1 MRNGFTTGSC
11 AAAASKAAAYMLL
24 GGGIKDR
31 ISITTP
37 KGVVFDAA
45 ILDIS
50 RSANEVSC
58 AVEKDGGDDPDVTT
72 GAYIYARVAYSERE
86 PGTVYIDGG
95 EGVGRVTLPGLDQ
108 PVGNAAINSVPRQM
122 IDAEVREVMQLFDYG
137 GSLDVT
143 IYVPDGELIAEKTFN
158 SRLGIIGGISII
170 GTSGIVEPM
179 SKQALIDTIGVEL
192 DQKRALGIK
201 NIVIAPGNYGMDFIR
216 DRYGYD
222 LDRAVK
228 CSNYIGETLDMIG
241 DRGFESAL
249 LCGHIGKLVKLSGG
263 IMNTHSKE
271 ADCRMELMA
280 VSALRAGAGADTL
293 SEIMG
298 CISTDAAYD
307 VMLRAG
313 IADGAMDH
321 MMERIAF
328 YLDKRVAGRFR
339 IECIVFSNE
348 HGLLGE
354 TARVHSL
361 MDELKETQG

>member
-72 GAYIYARVAYSERE
+72 GAYIYARVAFSARE

-122 IDAEVREVMQLFDYG
+122 IDEQVRDVMLLFDYG

-158 SRLGIIGGISII
+158 ARLGITGGISII

-179 SKQALIDTIGVEL
+179 SRQALIDTIGVEL
-192 DQKRALGIK
+192 DQKHAMGIR
-201 NIVIAPGNYGMDFIR
+201 NIVIAPGNYGMDFMR
-216 DRYGYD
+216 EHYGYD

-241 DRGFESAL
+241 NRGFESVI
-249 LCGHIGKLVKLSGG
+249 LCGHIGKLIKLSGG

-280 VSALRAGAGADTL
+280 AAALNAGANRDVL
-293 SEIMG
+293 SRIME

-307 VMLRAG
+307 VLLKSG
-313 IADGAMDH
+313 IAEDAMIR
-321 MMERIAF
+321 MMERISY

-348 HGLLGE
+348 YGLLGE
-354 TARVHSL
+354 TAGVRDL
-361 MDELKETQG
+361 MDELKEAQG